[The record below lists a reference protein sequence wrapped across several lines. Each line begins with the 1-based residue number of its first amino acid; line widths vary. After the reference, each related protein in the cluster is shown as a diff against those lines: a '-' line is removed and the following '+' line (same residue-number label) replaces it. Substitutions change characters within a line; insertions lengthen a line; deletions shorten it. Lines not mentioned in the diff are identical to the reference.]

1 MSDHSRER
9 DLVLAP
15 NEYAFISDQTK
26 GNINVYVG
34 PFKTSLANTDQPVY
48 FDEASKRFER
58 CGLEQAIRIFATAPE
73 GWYITLKNPA
83 GDQLQPKNG
92 TVNNLP
98 ELQVGHKINLPG
110 PVSFGLWPGQM
121 VRVLKGHHLRSN
133 QYLLVRV
140 YDEASARANWTRAVM
155 KLQGSAAEENLNLA
169 AAGEEAL
176 NLGQEMIIRGTEVSF
191 YIPPTGIEVVPDN
204 RGQLVREAVTLER
217 LEYCILLDED
227 GNKRYIQGPDV
238 VFPEPTERFV
248 ERQVQGVTCKKFRAV
263 ELNENS
269 GIYVKVIAPY
279 TEPLERPLA
288 GAAVDGSVS
297 DTADEASH
305 PGSAGQERTGDVIH
319 YAVGDELFITG
330 KDQMIYFPR
339 PEHAI
344 IKYGEQ
350 DIHYAVAI
358 PAGEGRYVM
367 ERNTG
372 QIKLVKGPTM
382 LLPDPRKEVIIRRVL
397 TTPQVHLWFP
407 GNAEALAYNHKL
419 QDLLD
424 SEGAGPVLPMSAPL
438 VPQPEAHTAADPA
451 KKRRGATPA
460 LAGEDFQRSTQYT
473 PPRTIT
479 LNTKYDGAVAISVWT
494 GYAILVVSKTGER
507 KVVVGPQTYLLEYD
521 EALEPMALSTGSP
534 KTEQKLLK
542 TVYLRVLHNKVSD
555 RIRVETKDLCDVD
568 IELSY
573 RVNFEGESQ
582 YWFNVENYVKF
593 LTEHMRSRIRNAV
606 KQVGVE
612 DFYSQAT
619 DILRDTVLGEAVDGT
634 RKGCVF
640 PENGMRV
647 YDVEVLNVELLDDS
661 VEKLLI
667 QAQRQGVEQTLQL
680 NAERRKLDFVQAE
693 EAVKRDIADA
703 RTLTE
708 SQNHE
713 LALERL
719 QREHVLALQA
729 LHSQTES
736 EQTRLAGE
744 LATQEQLNAMN
755 QARLGRERERLEQEL
770 SMARERNQQQL
781 ALMQGEVD
789 AMARKA
795 EAISPDLIA
804 ALQAFGD
811 KALAERMA
819 ESMGPLA
826 ILGGTSVVDVLS
838 QLLGGTNLEHLVRKA
853 LPLMAEVAADD

>member
-1 MSDHSRER
+1 MPDNSRER

-34 PFKTSLANTDQPVY
+34 PYKTSLANTDQPVF
-48 FDEASKRFER
+48 FDESSKRFER
-58 CGLEQAIRIFATAPE
+58 CGLEQATRIFATAPE

-83 GDQLQPKNG
+83 GDDAQPKNG

-98 ELQVGHKINLPG
+98 SLQVGHKINLPG

-140 YDEASARANWTRAVM
+140 YDEASARSNWEQGVM
-155 KLQGSAAEENLNLA
+155 KLQAGSSEDVPVATEST
-169 AAGEEAL
+169 L
-176 NLGQEMIIRGTEVSF
+176 NLGQEMIIKGTEVSF
-191 YIPPTGIEVVPDN
+191 YIPPTGIEVVRDN
-204 RGQLVREAVTLER
+204 QGRHVREAVTLER

-248 ERQVQGVTCKKFRAV
+248 ERKVKGVRRIKFRAV

-279 TEPLERPLA
+279 RENE
-288 GAAVDGSVS
+288 VD
-297 DTADEASH
+297 
-305 PGSAGQERTGDVIH
+305 

-330 KDQMIYFPR
+330 KDTMIYFPR
-339 PEHAI
+339 PEHAV
-344 IKYGEQ
+344 IKYGQ
-350 DIHYAVAI
+350 HDIHYAVAI
-358 PAGEGRYVM
+358 PAGEGRYMM

-372 QIKLVKGPTM
+372 QIKLVKGPSM
-382 LLPDPRKEVIIRRVL
+382 LLPDPRHEVIVRRILPAHHVS
-397 TTPQVHLWFP
+397 LWFP
-407 GNAEALAYNHKL
+407 GNQEALEHNRRL
-419 QDLLD
+419 QELVEAEDK
-424 SEGAGPVLPMSAPL
+424 PVSPVTPAPAKAMVKRSAPQP
-438 VPQPEAHTAADPA
+438 PQ
-451 KKRRGATPA
+451 A
-460 LAGEDFQRSTQYT
+460 LAGDDFTRSTHYT

-507 KVVVGPQTYLLEYD
+507 KVVVGPQTYLLQYD
-521 EALEPMALSTGSP
+521 ESLEPMALSTGSP
-534 KTEQKLLK
+534 KSEARLLK
-542 TVYLRVLHNKVSD
+542 TVYLRALHNKVSD
-555 RIRVETKDLCDVD
+555 KIKVETRDLCEVD

-573 RVNFEGESQ
+573 RVNFEGDSQ

-606 KQVGVE
+606 KQVGIE
-612 DFYSQAT
+612 DFYKQAI
-619 DILRDTVLGEAVDGT
+619 DILRDTVLGPSEEGSRQG
-634 RKGCVF
+634 RKF
-640 PENGMRV
+640 PENGMLI
-647 YDVEVLNVELLDDS
+647 YDLEVLSVSLVDAS
-661 VEKLLI
+661 VEGMLI
-667 QAQRQGVEQTLQL
+667 QAQRQVVEQTLQL
-680 NAERRKLDFVQAE
+680 NAERRKLEFVQAE
-693 EAVKRDIADA
+693 ESVKQEVAETRAVTEAQQRKLQIERLKQLQAVKLAEIQTAA
-703 RTLTE
+703 EAEQEKLNGQLAAQEQMNAVNTA
-708 SQNHE
+708 E
-713 LALERL
+713 LA
-719 QREHVLALQA
+719 
-729 LHSQTES
+729 
-736 EQTRLAGE
+736 
-744 LATQEQLNAMN
+744 
-755 QARLGRERERLEQEL
+755 RERERLDNEL
-770 SMARERNQQQL
+770 QAARERMEQRL
-781 ALMQGEVD
+781 AAMKAEVD

-819 ESMGPLA
+819 ESMAPLA
-826 ILGGTSVVDVLS
+826 ILGGSSVADVLS

-853 LPLMAEVAADD
+853 LPPLE